1 MHLLRFDS
9 IESWIKTA
17 ASLWRDR
24 LRAQPRLKLCL
35 TSGHTPN
42 PLYTAM
48 VASHRQG
55 LISFRD
61 TEIFALDEFG
71 GLGPDDPGRCANML
85 RHYLVNHIDLPNAK
99 FHTFNPAASD
109 LDQVC
114 HDFDLAIDNGFDL
127 TLLGIGLN
135 GHLGM
140 NEPGSPPDSPVR
152 RVELHPQT
160 VAAAAKYVSHT
171 HVPTWGLTIGMK
183 RLLASNE
190 VWLLA
195 TGSSKAQ
202 IVRRIL
208 HDPITPQIPASLLRN
223 HRNCYLFLDEPAAAL
238 L

>member
-9 IESWIKTA
+9 LESWIKTA

-24 LRAQPRLKLCL
+24 LRAQPRLKICL
-35 TSGHTPN
+35 ASGHTPN
-42 PLYTAM
+42 PLFNAM

-55 LISFRD
+55 LATFRD
-61 TEIFALDEFG
+61 AEIFALDEFG
-71 GLGPDDPGRCANML
+71 GLAPDDPGRCSNML
-85 RHYLVNHIDLPNAK
+85 RHYLVNHIDLPPSR
-99 FHTFNPAASD
+99 FYTFNPDTTDHD
-109 LDQVC
+109 LVC
-114 HDFDLAIDNGFDL
+114 HDFDLAIGTGFDL

-140 NEPGSPPDSPVR
+140 NEPGSSPDSPTR

-160 VAAAAKYVSHT
+160 IASAAKYVAHP

-183 RLLASNE
+183 RLLGSDE

-195 TGSSKAQ
+195 TGSAKAE
-202 IVRRIL
+202 IVRRIVR
-208 HDPITPQIPASLLRN
+208 DEITPDVPASLLRN
-223 HRNCYLFLDEPAAAL
+223 HRNCYLFLDPPAAAL